1 MQINDIKGAKPEIAY
16 MTTQKNYKRD
26 TLDTKD
32 INKQR
37 RMSRQYPTNLLN
49 PDYVTR
55 SVQLNDIFK

>member
-16 MTTQKNYKRD
+16 LSARKNYSRD

-37 RMSRQYPTNLLN
+37 RLSR
-49 PDYVTR
+49 
-55 SVQLNDIFK
+55 